1 MRDCIHQS
9 AIGTRKFNN
18 VLTVICPTLSEALMN
33 SQDRLYIVSMG
44 SDKANLLVVVG
55 GLIDSNPGFALGIQL
70 QVSDVVVGT
79 FRCFEAD
86 GIVSVEGS
94 DNGLGI
100 AGLFAAVYSG
110 GGDFPGAEG
119 VFVSWDKEVSSNVVA
134 LAIGGGGGEALGQE
148 ESGQGEE
155 MLVSHGRGGLAVG
168 WMSLFVP

>member
-86 GIVSVEGS
+86 G
-94 DNGLGI
+94 
-100 AGLFAAVYSG
+100 
-110 GGDFPGAEG
+110 
-119 VFVSWDKEVSSNVVA
+119 
-134 LAIGGGGGEALGQE
+134 
-148 ESGQGEE
+148 
-155 MLVSHGRGGLAVG
+155 
-168 WMSLFVP
+168 